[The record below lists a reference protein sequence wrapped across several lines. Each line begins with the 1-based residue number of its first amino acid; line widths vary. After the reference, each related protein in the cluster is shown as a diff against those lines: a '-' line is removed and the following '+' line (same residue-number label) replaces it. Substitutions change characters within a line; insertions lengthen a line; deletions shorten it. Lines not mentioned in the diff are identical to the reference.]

1 MTEPASLDRAA
12 KAATDAAA
20 PGQSATAAA
29 DPAVAEPAVAPTGAT
44 AFLPRASVLLKATR
58 PKTLWA
64 AAAPVL
70 IGWALAAGDG
80 EFHALAAILAL
91 LGAILIQIATNY
103 HNDYADFLKGTDGE
117 DRVGPQRVTAAGLA
131 TPEQMKR
138 ATVAVFGLAVLAG
151 TYLMIRGGWPIVLI
165 GFSSIAFGVLYTAG
179 PKSLAYLGIADFFVL
194 IFFGPVAVGGTY
206 WVQALDIHPMVVVAG
221 LAPGLLSMA
230 ILLVNNIRDVDGDRL
245 AGKKTLIVRV
255 GRNVGI
261 GLYARSVTAA
271 ALVPVLLLAM
281 GSGRPWAL
289 LALLILVPGFSLV
302 RRLSTISA
310 PRELNPVLGR
320 TAQLLLLYAVLFSVG
335 WLIP

>member
-1 MTEPASLDRAA
+1 MTKS
-12 KAATDAAA
+12 AA
-20 PGQSATAAA
+20 P
-29 DPAVAEPAVAPTGAT
+29 DT
-44 AFLPRASVLLKATR
+44 AFLPHASVLLKATR

-80 EFHALAAILAL
+80 EFHLLAASLAL

-103 HNDYADFLKGTDGE
+103 HNDYADFLKGTDSE

-138 ATVAVFGLAVLAG
+138 ATVAVFGLAVVAG

-206 WVQALDIHPMVVVAG
+206 WVQALDIHPIVVVAG

-261 GLYARSVTAA
+261 GLYALSVTAA

-281 GSGRPWAL
+281 GSGRPFAL
-289 LALLILVPGFSLV
+289 LAALILVPGFGLV